1 MGHEFISLPGE
12 SDHLFFK
19 NIIIYTAV
27 HFSKEAQIA
36 GGYKAHSQSISD

>member
-19 NIIIYTAV
+19 NIIYTAV
-27 HFSKEAQIA
+27 HISKEAQIA
-36 GGYKAHSQSISD
+36 GGYKAQSQSISN